1 MNSQTFQGQTAIV
14 TGAGLGIGYE
24 IARQLAGA
32 GAAVLLNDIDGGRAG
47 DAAATIR
54 EKGGTCL
61 PAAGDASDP
70 EFIKG
75 LVEQAATEFGRL
87 NLVVANAGITTFGK
101 FLDYTP
107 EAFQRLISV
116 NLQGNFFLAQA
127 AARRMR
133 RQGEGGRIVFT
144 SSVTG
149 HQAHPDLAAYG
160 MTKAGI
166 EMLARALVLELG
178 PHGITINA
186 VAPGATLTERTAQEM
201 PDYAARWGER
211 IPTGRACTP
220 DDIAQAVLFLLS
232 PGAAQITGQ
241 TLIVDGGWT
250 TTSPLPD
257 NY

>member
-1 MNSQTFQGQTAIV
+1 MNTQEFQGRTAIV
-14 TGAGLGIGYE
+14 TGAGMGIGYE
-24 IARQLAGA
+24 IVRQLTGR
-32 GAAVLLNDIDGGRAG
+32 GAAVLLNDL
-47 DAAATIR
+47 DAARAAGAAAGIR
-54 EKGGTCL
+54 EEGGACL

-70 EFIKG
+70 AFINDM
-75 LVEQAATEFGRL
+75 VDQAVTEYGRL
-87 NLVVANAGITTFGK
+87 DLVVANAGITTFGK
-101 FLDYTP
+101 FLEYTP
-107 EAFQRLISV
+107 EAFQQLVSV
-116 NLQGNFFLAQA
+116 NLQGTFFLAQA
-127 AARRMR
+127 AARQMR
-133 RQGEGGRIVFT
+133 RQGDGGRIVFT

-178 PHGITINA
+178 PYGITINA
-186 VAPGATLTERTAQEM
+186 VAPGATLTERTAREM
-201 PDYAARWGER
+201 PDYAGSWGKQ

-220 DDIAQAVLFLLS
+220 EDIAQAVLFLLS

-257 NY
+257 SY